1 MDLDRDPEY
10 EDIFNIYLNL
20 LTKQN
25 FQIFYTKTWWNIQ
38 RSENF
43 HNLSFFNS
51 SDLDFES
58 KVSLFACLA
67 DILLDPWIRIILR
80 IRFKEA

>member
-25 FQIFYTKTWWNIQ
+25 FQIFYTKT
-38 RSENF
+38 
-43 HNLSFFNS
+43 
-51 SDLDFES
+51 
-58 KVSLFACLA
+58 
-67 DILLDPWIRIILR
+67 
-80 IRFKEA
+80 